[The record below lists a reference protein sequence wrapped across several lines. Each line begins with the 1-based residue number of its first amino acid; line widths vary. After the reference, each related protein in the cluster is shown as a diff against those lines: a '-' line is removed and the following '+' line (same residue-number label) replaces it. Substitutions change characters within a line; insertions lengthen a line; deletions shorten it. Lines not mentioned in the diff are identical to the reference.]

1 MPNLR
6 QFIAAMRERVTVEN
20 IQTQIKE
27 GWGSYVFIGSLST
40 LLLGIVLIL
49 RIWLDVPFPNLTGD
63 LAVRANLP
71 AYTGFLSQFGL
82 FLWSATTT
90 IAIFSARLIAR
101 KHGSAHTI
109 RFLFMGAMI
118 TLVLGLD
125 DAFML
130 HEEVFPTLGIPEKAT
145 YVFYG
150 LIMLSWLIV
159 FYELILKTDYV
170 LLAIA
175 LFFFGLS
182 TQLDGMELRAFLG
195 YFVEDGAKVIGILAW
210 LAYFYR
216 VAKASIP

>member
-1 MPNLR
+1 MPNFR
-6 QFIAAMRERVTVEN
+6 RFIGAMRERVTVEN
-20 IQTQIKE
+20 IQRQIKE
-27 GWGSYVFIGSLST
+27 GWGSYVFIGALSMQ
-40 LLLGIVLIL
+40 LLGIVLIL
-49 RIWLDVPFPNLTGD
+49 RVWLDVPFPNLTGD

-71 AYTGFLSQFGL
+71 PYTGFLSQFGL
-82 FLWSATTT
+82 FLWSATTS
-90 IAIFSARLIAR
+90 IAIFSVRLIASQR
-101 KHGSAHTI
+101 GSDHNI
-109 RFLFMGAMI
+109 RFLSMGAVI

-130 HEEVFPTLGIPEKAT
+130 REEVLPTLGIPEKAT
-145 YVFYG
+145 YAFYG
-150 LIMLSWLIV
+150 FIMLSWLIV
-159 FYELILKTDYV
+159 FYEFILKTDYV

-210 LAYFYR
+210 RAYFYR